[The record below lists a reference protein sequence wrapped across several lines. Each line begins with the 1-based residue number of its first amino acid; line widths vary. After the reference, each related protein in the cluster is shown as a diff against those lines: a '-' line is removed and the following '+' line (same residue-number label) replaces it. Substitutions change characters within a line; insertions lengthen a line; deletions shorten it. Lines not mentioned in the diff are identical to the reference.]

1 MKDNISQIHK
11 VLFNINLI
19 ETNLQVVY
27 FFNKLILNKLYLKI
41 ILFGVSSHV
50 EIFGNQIKER
60 KREKK
65 LEIQR
70 KNRSLTQ
77 LLVKTP
83 TQKYQKLLI
92 PIRKISTTET
102 SVVGF
107 NTK

>member
-27 FFNKLILNKLYLKI
+27 FFHKLISNKLYLKI

-65 LEIQR
+65 TRDTKEKSATYPTFG
-70 KNRSLTQ
+70 KNSHTK
-77 LLVKTP
+77 VPKASDP
-83 TQKYQKLLI
+83 NQKDI
-92 PIRKISTTET
+92 NHRNVCGRI
-102 SVVGF
+102 
-107 NTK
+107 